1 MSGQK
6 RSDRRSFLARILGG
20 VVVAGGAM
28 GAVTGSASAQSYSGR
43 TDADS
48 RDAVNYGRGRTGLT
62 DSDSTDTSG
71 NGRGRQTG
79 LTDSDSTDANGNGR
93 GRQTGLTDSDS
104 TDANGNGRG
113 GRRSPK

>member
-79 LTDSDSTDANGNGR
+79 LTDSNSTDTSGNGR
-93 GRQTGLTDSDS
+93 GTGLTDSDS
-104 TDANGNGRG
+104 TDATGNGRG